1 VGLWDCLRSRVL
13 AVQRVVLLYFF
24 KINSIFKVLLS
35 NQTKSSSM
43 KKQITPTQIL
53 QWQTAAVYAIL
64 LAVLIVCL
72 YQLPEIAE
80 FFKSYSIQM
89 KAAFPQPR

>member
-1 VGLWDCLRSRVL
+1 L
-13 AVQRVVLLYFF
+13 AAQKMAIFLFD
-24 KINSIFKVLLS
+24 KINSIFRVLLS
-35 NQTKSSSM
+35 KQTKSSSM

-80 FFKSYSIQM
+80 FFKSYGTQM

>member
-1 VGLWDCLRSRVL
+1 
-13 AVQRVVLLYFF
+13 
-24 KINSIFKVLLS
+24 
-35 NQTKSSSM
+35 M

-80 FFKSYSIQM
+80 FFKSYGTQM